1 MELPDAE
8 TLAWIE
14 GVVGPFRIL
23 SRFAHAHGYSRL
35 WRLAV
40 GGDAVW
46 LKMHAHPR
54 KWAGEVH
61 ALTHWADPLT
71 PTLLG
76 WRDDPCAVL
85 LTEMPGV
92 HAEAAGLTPEAE
104 ARLWNEAGAWLRAF
118 HARTNDWIGDL
129 APDGSPSGEPTQDP
143 CGHVLKGFERRLFQ
157 GRDQGLLDA
166 AEADFAEGA
175 FRAGLPS
182 LEGAT
187 AHSIHRDFHPRN
199 WLAHRDGRLAAVI
212 DFEHARWDVRAAD
225 LNRPWDK
232 EFHRDP
238 RLIDAFYEA
247 YGRPDA
253 RFMAQIQT
261 LRLYQAVTGLVWA
274 VEVGEPEFSP
284 FQPRGAAPDDERIRM
299 RGA

>member
-8 TLAWIE
+8 TLAWVE
-14 GVVGPFRIL
+14 GVVGPFRVL
-23 SRFAHAHGYSRL
+23 SRFAHLHGYSRL

-54 KWAGEVH
+54 KGAGEVH
-61 ALTHWADPLT
+61 ALTRWADPLA
-71 PTLLG
+71 PTVLG
-76 WRDDPCAVL
+76 WRDSPHAVL
-85 LTEMPGV
+85 LTERPGV
-92 HAEAAGLTPEAE
+92 PAEAANLTSGAE
-104 ARLWNEAGAWLRAF
+104 ARLWSEAGAWLRAF
-118 HARTNDWIGDL
+118 HARTNDWIGDV
-129 APDGSPSGEPTQDP
+129 APDGRPSGEPTRDP
-143 CGHVLKGFERRLFQ
+143 CDLVRKGFERRLFQ

-166 AEADFAEGA
+166 AESDFAEGA

-182 LEGAT
+182 LEGAA

-199 WLAHRDGRLAAVI
+199 WLAYPDGRLAAVI

-247 YGRPDA
+247 YGWPDD
-253 RFMAQIQT
+253 RFAAQIQT

-274 VEVGEPEFSP
+274 VEVGETEFSL
-284 FQPRGAAPDDERIRM
+284 FNRAALHRLM
-299 RGA
+299 SA